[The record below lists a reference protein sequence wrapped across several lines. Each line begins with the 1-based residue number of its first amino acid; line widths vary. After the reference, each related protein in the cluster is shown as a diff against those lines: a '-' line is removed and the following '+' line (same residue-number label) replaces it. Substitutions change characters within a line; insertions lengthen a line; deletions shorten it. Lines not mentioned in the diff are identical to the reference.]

1 MKVAT
6 RPAPSVPKG
15 ATNQRNRFQSSTGKP
30 VGEVKPKKKPPPRP
44 PPPKFN
50 NSILYDKTWDFP
62 SSSNSFN
69 QNVSKKP
76 DFTTSLIDL
85 SIDDDFFKQPAFPI
99 QPVSHFPNESYKFN
113 PNPKPPIAPTKPQVN
128 NFSVGNSSFFGVK
141 ANNSN
146 SVNYLDLSAQNLP
159 SGPTII
165 RVQPRAKKNY
175 GAVKPLTSNQ
185 RQYFDSNYS
194 PPMPSIPPPSPPK
207 FLNQAFDDTL
217 PHGVALYQF
226 IPSQKYDL
234 SLEVD
239 DIVIILGKI
248 NEEWLYGK
256 VGENEGMFPANF
268 IDVRVSLLHQRNIVT
283 ALYQFNPETA
293 DDLKLEPGQKINVL
307 KKISQDWLFGESN
320 GLLGQFPANFVDH
333 IPYLL

>member
-1 MKVAT
+1 M
-6 RPAPSVPKG
+6 
-15 ATNQRNRFQSSTGKP
+15 
-30 VGEVKPKKKPPPRP
+30 GEVKPKKKPPPRP

-62 SSSNSFN
+62 SSSSSFN

-99 QPVSHFPNESYKFN
+99 QPVANFPNDAYKL
-113 PNPKPPIAPTKPQVN
+113 NPKPPIAATKPQVN

-146 SVNYLDLSAQNLP
+146 SVNYLDLSTRNNSAFT
-159 SGPTII
+159 PTII

-175 GAVKPLTSNQ
+175 GAVKPLTSDQ

-207 FLNQAFDDTL
+207 FLNQDFDYTL

-234 SLEVD
+234 SLEV
-239 DIVIILGKI
+239 ILFTIKKQFV
-248 NEEWLYGK
+248 Y
-256 VGENEGMFPANF
+256 
-268 IDVRVSLLHQRNIVT
+268 T
-283 ALYQFNPETA
+283 ACST
-293 DDLKLEPGQKINVL
+293 
-307 KKISQDWLFGESN
+307 
-320 GLLGQFPANFVDH
+320 
-333 IPYLL
+333 